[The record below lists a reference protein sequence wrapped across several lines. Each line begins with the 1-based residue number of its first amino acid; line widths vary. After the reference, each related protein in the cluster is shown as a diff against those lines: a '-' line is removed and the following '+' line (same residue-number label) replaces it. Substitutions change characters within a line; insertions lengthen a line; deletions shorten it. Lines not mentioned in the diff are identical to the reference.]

1 MKKTISFLLC
11 FTLLLMIFPSGRFY
25 AEDAKKR
32 PSYLFAIDA
41 GHGGDPSVHFDPGS
55 KRIDGRYEC
64 EDTGLIANEVI
75 KLLNEQGQRTV
86 LINRNLVTHKR
97 PIKANEY
104 NADFLI
110 SLHRDASSSA
120 SARGISI
127 YTHEPSHYQRVAQP
141 GKDYAPA
148 EHSDKHAIDD
158 QLVNNLRNHLSGAT
172 AIPFRGV
179 HYGSASAP
187 IWEDYFINRLSNMPS
202 CIIEY
207 GFGTNSEDNRI
218 FDAEYKT
225 LALATVK
232 ALLQTVNLDY
242 IGPFSGSDE
251 QICEFSN
258 EWYYVVNGAV
268 AWNYSGIVTINQ
280 KTYFI
285 ENGYVSNMAKGYTG
299 QCSWLLDTTKLT
311 VSGIG
316 AMGDYSTSLIPPW
329 NNLPE
334 TVEITEGVTKI
345 GNYSFYNCS
354 TLTVI
359 SIPKTVNEIGENA
372 FIGCNALKEIRFYGT
387 KADWE
392 KIKIGNSLPG
402 TANMLY
408 VCDINSHKYD
418 FVCDSEC
425 NVCGEKRTVTH
436 TYNADCD
443 EICNICGE
451 IRETSIPHTY
461 SSDCDEVCN
470 ICGTSRKTQTP
481 HTFDENDICTAC
493 GSKRY
498 ITGDVNGNGEVTD
511 ADAVHLLMYTFFPE
525 DYPVNQ
531 PCDFNNDGNVT
542 DADAVHLLMYTFF
555 PEDYPIE
562 Y

>member
-55 KRIDGRYEC
+55 KRIDGRYEY

-75 KLLNEQGQRTV
+75 RLLNEQGQRTV
-86 LINRNLVTHKR
+86 LINRNLVTHDR
-97 PIKANEY
+97 PIEANNY

-110 SLHRDASSSA
+110 SLHRDASPSSNFV
-120 SARGISI
+120 RGISI
-127 YTHEPSHYQRVAQP
+127 YTHEPSHYQRSAQP
-141 GKDYAPA
+141 EKDYAPS
-148 EHSDKHAIDD
+148 EHSDKHAIDE

-242 IGPFSGSDE
+242 IGPFSGSGE

-268 AWNYSGIVTINQ
+268 AWNYSGTVTINQ

-329 NNLPE
+329 KNLPE

-387 KADWE
+387 KADWG
-392 KIKIGNSLPG
+392 KITIGNSLPG

-408 VCDINSHKYD
+408 VCDINGHKYD

-451 IRETSIPHTY
+451 IREASIPHTY

-498 ITGDVNGNGEVTD
+498 ITGDVNGNGEITD

-562 Y
+562 

>member
-25 AEDAKKR
+25 AENAKKR

-55 KRIDGRYEC
+55 SRIDGRYEC

-86 LINRNLVTHKR
+86 LINRNLITHDR
-97 PIKANEY
+97 PIEANNY

-110 SLHRDASSSA
+110 SLHRDASTSTSV
-120 SARGISI
+120 RGISI

-141 GKDYAPA
+141 EKDYAPA
-148 EHSDKHAIDD
+148 EHSNKHDIDD

-187 IWEDYFINRLSNMPS
+187 IWEDYYINRLSNMPS

-242 IGPFSGSDE
+242 IGPFSGSGK

-268 AWNYSGIVTINQ
+268 DWNYSGTFTINQ
-280 KTYFI
+280 KEYLI
-285 ENGYVSNMAKGYTG
+285 ENGYVSNIAKGYTG

-329 NNLPE
+329 KNLPE

-387 KADWE
+387 KTDWE

-402 TANMLY
+402 TVNMLY
-408 VCDINSHKYD
+408 VCDINGHKYD

-498 ITGDVNGNGEVTD
+498 ITGDVDGDRVITD
-511 ADAVHLLMYTFFPE
+511 WDGVLLARYLADWNVEITVIEAL
-525 DYPVNQ
+525 DI
-531 PCDFNNDGNVT
+531 DKDGIITDWDGVVLDRYLAGWNVS
-542 DADAVHLLMYTFF
+542 
-555 PEDYPIE
+555 IE
-562 Y
+562 

>member
-25 AEDAKKR
+25 AEDVKKR

-55 KRIDGRYEC
+55 SRIDGRYEC

-86 LINRNLVTHKR
+86 LINRNHVTHNR
-97 PIKANEY
+97 PIEANDY

-120 SARGISI
+120 SVRGISI

-148 EHSDKHAIDD
+148 EHSDKHAIDE

-187 IWEDYFINRLSNMPS
+187 IWEDYYINRLSNMPS

-242 IGPFSGSDE
+242 IGPFSGSGK

-268 AWNYSGIVTINQ
+268 DWNYSEPVTINQ

-285 ENGYVSNMAKGYTG
+285 ENGYVSNMAKGSTG

-329 NNLPE
+329 KNFPE

-372 FIGCNALKEIRFYGT
+372 FTGCNALKEIRFYGT
-387 KADWE
+387 KTDWE

-402 TANMLY
+402 TVNMLY

-498 ITGDVNGNGEVTD
+498 ITGDVDGDRVITD
-511 ADAVHLLMYTFFPE
+511 WDGVLLARYLADWNVEITVIEAL
-525 DYPVNQ
+525 DI
-531 PCDFNNDGNVT
+531 DKDGIITDWDGVVLDRYLAGWNVS
-542 DADAVHLLMYTFF
+542 
-555 PEDYPIE
+555 IE
-562 Y
+562 

>member
-1 MKKTISFLLC
+1 MKKTISILLC

-55 KRIDGRYEC
+55 KRIDGRYEY

-75 KLLNEQGQRTV
+75 RLLNEQGQRAV

-97 PIKANEY
+97 PIEANNY

-110 SLHRDASSSA
+110 SLHRDASSSD

-127 YTHEPSHYQRVAQP
+127 YTHEPSHYQRVAEP
-141 GKDYAPA
+141 EKDYAPA

-172 AIPFRGV
+172 AMPFRGV
-179 HYGSASAP
+179 HYGSASGF
-187 IWEDYFINRLSNMPS
+187 IWQDYYINRLSNMPS

-242 IGPFSGSDE
+242 IGPFSGSGK

-268 AWNYSGIVTINQ
+268 DWNCSEPVTINQ
-280 KTYFI
+280 KKYFI

-329 NNLPE
+329 KNFPE

-354 TLTVI
+354 ALTVI

-372 FIGCNALKEIRFYGT
+372 FTGCNALKEIRFYGT
-387 KADWE
+387 KTDWE

-470 ICGTSRKTQTP
+470 ICGTFRKTQTP

-498 ITGDVNGNGEVTD
+498 ITGDVDGDRVITD
-511 ADAVHLLMYTFFPE
+511 WDGVLLARYLADWNVEITVIEAL
-525 DYPVNQ
+525 DI
-531 PCDFNNDGNVT
+531 DKDGMITDWDGVVLDRYLAGWNVS
-542 DADAVHLLMYTFF
+542 
-555 PEDYPIE
+555 IE
-562 Y
+562 